1 MYFMYV
7 ILLVVGILIGIRIR
21 SVMSRNEK
29 VVGVVQIDHETG
41 LCRFSV
47 TKEQLSDLKCNKVVF
62 TVEHNAV
69 ITDDDY
75 IENSWEKQRL

>member
-1 MYFMYV
+1 MDFMYI

-21 SVMSRNEK
+21 SVMNRNER

-41 LCRFSV
+41 LCRFLI
-47 TKEQLSDLKCNKVVF
+47 TKEQLSDLKCNKVLF

-75 IENSWEKQRL
+75 IDNS